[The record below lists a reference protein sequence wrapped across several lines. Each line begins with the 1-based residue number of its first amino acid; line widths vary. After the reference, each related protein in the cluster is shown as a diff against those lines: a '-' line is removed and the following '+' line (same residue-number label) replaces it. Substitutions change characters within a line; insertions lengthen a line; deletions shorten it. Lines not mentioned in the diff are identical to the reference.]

1 MVGNSEV
8 NRKLAHPSRKRFQV
22 FVDNTV
28 TTLVYYAC
36 EVVCLAFVRTFFQ
49 SKCLFGRFLCL
60 ASALRGP
67 LVLALLNTWSGA
79 FDRCANLFRINTSKS
94 VSKQRTLTAFRMN
107 TYEKEGEGGPVTV
120 N

>member
-22 FVDNTV
+22 SVDNTV

-36 EVVCLAFVRTFFQ
+36 EVVCLAFVRTFFL
-49 SKCLFGRFLCL
+49 SKCLLGRFLCL

-67 LVLALLNTWSGA
+67 LVLALPNTWSGA
-79 FDRCANLFRINTSKS
+79 FDRCANLFRISNCGSAPKT
-94 VSKQRTLTAFRMN
+94 QLN
-107 TYEKEGEGGPVTV
+107 YL
-120 N
+120 